1 MTRSKK
7 IIGKGERPTLPN
19 RRLRFRLYISSGG
32 TTSDRAIAN
41 LKTICENHFKGEYD
55 IEVVDALRDPLRAA
69 KDGVEV
75 TPTLVKLSPLPVW
88 KIEGDLCDD
97 ASILAAMRGED
108 EARKRK

>member
-7 IIGKGERPTLPN
+7 IIGKGEQHSLCN

-41 LKTICENHFKGEYD
+41 LKTICENHFQDDYD
-55 IEVVDALRDPLRAA
+55 IEVVDALQDPLRAA
-69 KDGVEV
+69 KDGIEV
-75 TPTLVKLSPLPVW
+75 TPTLVKFSPLPVW

-97 ASILAAMRGED
+97 ASILAAMRGD
-108 EARKRK
+108 DKVRKRK